1 MRVNQSGIPAVPHRP
16 GLHTGVVS
24 GFDGY
29 VAEIKPGVLHSTPE
43 QPLTH
48 EGNFMKEIQSVNID
62 LPESV
67 NEQADKLENNPE
79 LMLRL
84 VDLIFFLDDRDPI
97 PS

>member
-1 MRVNQSGIPAVPHRP
+1 
-16 GLHTGVVS
+16 
-24 GFDGY
+24 
-29 VAEIKPGVLHSTPE
+29 
-43 QPLTH
+43 
-48 EGNFMKEIQSVNID
+48 MKEIQSGNIE

-67 NEQADKLENNPE
+67 NAQADKLENNPE

>member
-1 MRVNQSGIPAVPHRP
+1 
-16 GLHTGVVS
+16 
-24 GFDGY
+24 
-29 VAEIKPGVLHSTPE
+29 
-43 QPLTH
+43 
-48 EGNFMKEIQSVNID
+48 MKEIQSGNIE

-84 VDLIFFLDDRDPI
+84 VDLIFFLDDRAPI

>member
-1 MRVNQSGIPAVPHRP
+1 
-16 GLHTGVVS
+16 
-24 GFDGY
+24 
-29 VAEIKPGVLHSTPE
+29 
-43 QPLTH
+43 
-48 EGNFMKEIQSVNID
+48 MKEIQSGNIE

-97 PS
+97 QS

>member
-1 MRVNQSGIPAVPHRP
+1 
-16 GLHTGVVS
+16 
-24 GFDGY
+24 
-29 VAEIKPGVLHSTPE
+29 
-43 QPLTH
+43 
-48 EGNFMKEIQSVNID
+48 MKEIQSGNIE
-62 LPESV
+62 LPETV

>member
-1 MRVNQSGIPAVPHRP
+1 
-16 GLHTGVVS
+16 
-24 GFDGY
+24 
-29 VAEIKPGVLHSTPE
+29 
-43 QPLTH
+43 
-48 EGNFMKEIQSVNID
+48 MKEIQPSGNIE

-67 NEQADKLENNPE
+67 NEQADKLEESPE

>member
-1 MRVNQSGIPAVPHRP
+1 
-16 GLHTGVVS
+16 
-24 GFDGY
+24 
-29 VAEIKPGVLHSTPE
+29 
-43 QPLTH
+43 
-48 EGNFMKEIQSVNID
+48 MKEIQSVNID

>member
-1 MRVNQSGIPAVPHRP
+1 
-16 GLHTGVVS
+16 
-24 GFDGY
+24 
-29 VAEIKPGVLHSTPE
+29 
-43 QPLTH
+43 
-48 EGNFMKEIQSVNID
+48 MKEDLPTGNIE

-84 VDLIFFLDDRDPI
+84 VDLIFFLDDRESI

>member
-1 MRVNQSGIPAVPHRP
+1 MVSCVNGNVVKIKLGILRSIP
-16 GLHTGVVS
+16 S
-24 GFDGY
+24 Q
-29 VAEIKPGVLHSTPE
+29 

-48 EGNFMKEIQSVNID
+48 EGLNFMKEIQSGNIE

-67 NEQADKLENNPE
+67 NAQADKLENNPE

>member
-1 MRVNQSGIPAVPHRP
+1 MVSGIN
-16 GLHTGVVS
+16 GNVVK
-24 GFDGY
+24 
-29 VAEIKPGVLHSTPE
+29 IKPGILRSIPG

-48 EGNFMKEIQSVNID
+48 EGLNFMKEIQSVNIE

-84 VDLIFFLDDRDPI
+84 VDLIFFLDDMDPI

>member
-1 MRVNQSGIPAVPHRP
+1 
-16 GLHTGVVS
+16 
-24 GFDGY
+24 
-29 VAEIKPGVLHSTPE
+29 
-43 QPLTH
+43 
-48 EGNFMKEIQSVNID
+48 MKEIQPSGNIE

-67 NEQADKLENNPE
+67 NIQADKLEENPE

>member
-1 MRVNQSGIPAVPHRP
+1 
-16 GLHTGVVS
+16 
-24 GFDGY
+24 
-29 VAEIKPGVLHSTPE
+29 
-43 QPLTH
+43 
-48 EGNFMKEIQSVNID
+48 MKEIQSGNIE

-84 VDLIFFLDDRDPI
+84 VDLIFFLDYRDPI

>member
-1 MRVNQSGIPAVPHRP
+1 
-16 GLHTGVVS
+16 
-24 GFDGY
+24 
-29 VAEIKPGVLHSTPE
+29 
-43 QPLTH
+43 
-48 EGNFMKEIQSVNID
+48 MKEIQSGNIE